1 MLARLLSTVTGLLAV
16 TAATATVAAAA
27 DPAQTGRW
35 SALQQ
40 YPAIPISAAVM
51 PDGNIVAW
59 DQADPWVPHGLSPNN
74 GKAMII
80 DPDRG
85 VIGRSANLAPTSVF
99 CTLITTLPDGKVA
112 LMGGGNET
120 YNSDR
125 NVIYDPESKTFGAWG
140 TMSRGRWYPGGQ
152 IDKAGNIVALGGRGG
167 NGADVID
174 KATGVSRRLSSV
186 NFGAWYY
193 PHLLRMPD
201 GRFTLESISQTTQP
215 QRAILNSAGAG
226 TLTNVSDRSLLQ
238 SRLRLTSTMV
248 GPYTMLAIGGGT
260 LKTSYTL
267 DVSSG
272 TPVAKPSGTLK
283 FPRITATSV
292 TLPDGSALVIGGNA
306 SNSETT
312 GIPVM
317 TPELWS
323 PATGQW
329 TSMEDSPRQRQY
341 HSVSALLPDG
351 RVWSAG
357 TSARGVDEY
366 NGAFFTPPNHFKKDG
381 SGQLADR
388 PTVQDAPKSVAWG
401 ETFSVR
407 SPEAASIR
415 KASLIRLAA
424 NTHQYSFDQTFV
436 PLDVTVSGDRVSMTV
451 PSNGNTIPAGQ
462 YMLFL
467 TDSAGVP
474 SKAPVIRVDPTS
486 NETPDVIATQSSQL
500 RALNASKALDGDTTN
515 SKNGDFNGIH
525 TLVDKEPWWQVDF
538 GRSRSLENITIY
550 TRTDRFQSRTRNVW
564 VFASDQPFT
573 STSIAETQAQP
584 GVTAIQLPGIQ
595 PQTVT
600 VNLNRSARYVRIQL
614 PHPEHL
620 NLREVVP
627 KFGTVAA
634 PNLGVAKVGQTD
646 TQVTVKV
653 TNTGT
658 GPGTIASV
666 GLPGGGW
673 SQTGGPGAPFTV
685 AAGSETTLTLARGS
699 VDGDLVLT
707 PATGAALRLALD
719 KAPPP
724 PVADLSVSRLWQSS
738 TQIGVRIANA
748 GDGAGTIQSV
758 TLPGAG
764 WSQTGGPSAPFV
776 VAAGAETTLTLARG
790 TVDGDLVLTPSSGA
804 ALRLALEKAPPVP
817 APNLALTKV
826 GQTDTQVTV
835 KVANTGDATGTIESV
850 ALPGA
855 GWARVGGPAAP
866 FAVAAGGETTLTL
879 TRGSVDGDLVL
890 TPSTGSALRLAL
902 EKAPPAPTA
911 NLALTK
917 TAETDTQVTVKVA
930 NTGNAGGTI
939 QTVAVP
945 GAGWAQVSGP
955 SAPFTVGA
963 GAEQT
968 LAFTRGTVDGD
979 LVLTPTAGGV
989 LRLALA
995 KAPVPDP
1002 DPEPSAVP
1010 DPTEGGWQLNGSS
1023 TITGGA
1029 LQLTAPT
1036 SDQRGTAFWP
1046 TALDTA
1052 SGLTIEFD
1060 ATIDSGS
1067 GADGLTMILA
1077 DPARGA
1083 TPVSMGGGGGHLG
1096 FGGIPGWAVALG
1108 SFPNGTQTSGN
1119 YVGLSNGAQAGAW
1132 QTLSWLQTTPLLT
1145 PLQNTTRTV
1154 RVTIAA
1160 GTVTVALDGVPMITR
1175 AVDLP
1180 NRLLLGFSAATGGL
1194 TNRHAISDVDVRGGI
1209 VEPPPPPPP
1218 SSVPDPAA
1226 GGWQLNGS
1234 STITG
1239 GALQL
1244 TAAAADQK
1252 GSAFYPT
1259 PVTVGT
1265 GITVEYEA
1273 TVADGSGADGLTLAL
1288 ADPARGAT
1296 PSSIG
1301 GGGGHLGF
1309 GGIPGWA
1316 VALSSFPNGTQSQGN
1331 FIGISDGALAGA
1343 WQTLNWRAAAALG
1356 TPLQNTTRR
1365 VKVTLTRTSISAS
1378 IDGGLT
1384 VTHAATVPERVLLG
1398 FTASTGGLTN
1408 RHAISNLTV
1417 SG

>member
-16 TAATATVAAAA
+16 TAATATVATAA
-27 DPAQTGRW
+27 DPAQTGQW

-40 YPAIPISAAVM
+40 YPVIPISAAVM

-59 DQADPWVPHGLSPNN
+59 DQADPGVPHGLSPNS

-112 LMGGGNET
+112 LVGGGNES

-125 NVIYDPESKTFGAWG
+125 NVLYDPESKTFGAWG
-140 TMSRGRWYPGGQ
+140 NMSRGRWYPGGQ
-152 IDKAGNIVALGGRGG
+152 IDKTGNIVAMGGRGG
-167 NGADVID
+167 SGADVID
-174 KATGVSRRLSSV
+174 AATGANRRLTGV
-186 NFGAWYY
+186 NFDATYY
-193 PHLLRMPD
+193 PHVLRMPD
-201 GRFTLESISQTTQP
+201 GRYTVESISQTNAPIRSIMNT
-215 QRAILNSAGAG
+215 AG
-226 TLTNVSDRSLLQ
+226 TGTMTPFADRTLLQ
-238 SRLRLTSTMV
+238 PRLRLTSTMV
-248 GPYTMLAIGGGT
+248 GPYTSLMIGGGT

-272 TPVAKPSGTLK
+272 TPVARPSGTMK
-283 FPRITATSV
+283 YPRITATAV
-292 TLPDGSALVIGGNA
+292 TLPDGSALTIGGNA

-341 HSVSALLPDG
+341 HSVAALLPDG

-357 TSARGVDEY
+357 TSARGIDEY
-366 NGAFFTPPNHFKKDG
+366 NGAYFTPPSHFKKDG

-401 ETFSVR
+401 QTFSVR

-415 KASLIRLAA
+415 KAALIRLAA
-424 NTHQYSFDQTFV
+424 NTHQYSFDQTYV
-436 PLDVTVSGDRVSMTV
+436 PLDITRDGDRISMTV
-451 PSNGNTIPAGQ
+451 PANGNTIPAGQ

-474 SKAPVIRVDPTS
+474 SKAPVLRVDPTS
-486 NETPDVIATQSSQL
+486 NTTPNVTVTQSSQL
-500 RALNASKALDGDTTN
+500 RSLSARLAFDGDTTN
-515 SKNGDFNGIH
+515 WKNGEFNGSH
-525 TLVDKEPWWQVDF
+525 TLVEQTPWWQVDF

-550 TRTDRFQSRTRNVW
+550 TRTDRFQARTRNVW

-627 KFGTVAA
+627 KFDAVAA

-653 TNTGT
+653 TNTGN
-658 GPGTIASV
+658 GPGTIQSV
-666 GLPGGGW
+666 GLPGAGW

-685 AAGSETTLTLARGS
+685 AAGSETTLTLARGT

-764 WSQTGGPSAPFV
+764 WSQTSGPSAPFV
-776 VAAGAETTLTLARG
+776 VGAGGDTTLTLARG

-804 ALRLALEKAPPVP
+804 VLRLALEKAPPVP

-835 KVANTGDATGTIESV
+835 KVANTGDATGTIESI

-855 GWARVGGPAAP
+855 GWVRVGGPAAP

-879 TRGSVDGDLVL
+879 TRGTVDGDLVL

-930 NTGNAGGTI
+930 NSGNAGGTI
-939 QTVAVP
+939 QTVTVP
-945 GAGWAQVSGP
+945 GAGWAQTSGP
-955 SAPFTVGA
+955 SAPFTVGP

-989 LRLALA
+989 LRLALT

-1002 DPEPSAVP
+1002 DPEPSTVP

-1023 TITGGA
+1023 TINRGA

-1046 TALDTA
+1046 TALDTS

-1060 ATIDSGS
+1060 ATIDAGS
-1067 GADGLTMILA
+1067 GADGLTMVLA

-1083 TPVSMGGGGGHLG
+1083 TPVSIGGGGGHLG

-1145 PLQNTTRTV
+1145 PLQNTTRKV

-1288 ADPARGAT
+1288 ADPARGAVPT
-1296 PSSIG
+1296 SIG

-1384 VTHAATVPERVLLG
+1384 VTHAATVPERILLG